1 MKFENYMLFAAY
13 NIRILSTTKKTI
25 SMNEKLVKLG
35 DEAREELLKGI
46 DKMYNAV
53 KCTLGPMGK
62 NVIVRRNALAKPHIT
77 KDGATVVRDIILTD
91 PIQDVAVQAVKEA
104 ALKTAEIAGDGTTT
118 ATVLA
123 SNIIAAG
130 IGHIKSGA
138 NSVLLKQ
145 GIEAAVEIA
154 KQSIADAAVKIQ
166 AGTDE
171 VMHIATISANN
182 DPEIGKIIASG
193 MSMVKEEGVIAVETS
208 KTGETTIEVV
218 EGLKFDRG
226 YVSPYF
232 VTDNEKMTAVLNE
245 PYVLI
250 ANFAINNMQDIMPV
264 LERVA
269 KASSSILIIADEI
282 EGDALSTMIL
292 NKAKGLLNVVAVKSP
307 HYGDIRTEMLKDIS
321 AVVGAKMLSSET
333 GFQLDQIQLGRAKKV
348 IVTKD
353 STTII
358 DGAGEPIEIQMRQAQ
373 ARSMADAAKTDHEC
387 EQHKMRV
394 ARLCGGVAI
403 LYIGAATETE
413 MKEKRDRVDDALH
426 ATRAALEE
434 GIVPGGGI
442 TYINAADAIHEYLMS
457 PRRPSDTALN
467 EDFITGMK
475 ITERALRM
483 PFVIILDNAGMY
495 HEVVRS
501 KIGQGKTQG
510 YDVKNDKYGD
520 MLDLGIIDPAKVARV
535 AIEVASSI
543 ACTFIT
549 TECIITPEKNE
560 FNQLAK

>member
-1 MKFENYMLFAAY
+1 
-13 NIRILSTTKKTI
+13 
-25 SMNEKLVKLG
+25 MNEKLIKLG

-91 PIQDVAVQAVKEA
+91 PVQDVAVQAVKEA
-104 ALKTAEIAGDGTTT
+104 AIKTAEIAGDGTTT

-123 SNIIAAG
+123 SNIISAG

-138 NSVLLKQ
+138 NSVLIKQ
-145 GIEAAVEIA
+145 GIEKAVEIA
-154 KQSIADAAVKIQ
+154 KRSIADAAVKIH

-171 VMHIATISANN
+171 VKHIAAISANN
-182 DPEIGKIIASG
+182 DPEIGDIIALG
-193 MSMVKEEGVIAVETS
+193 MSKVKEEGVIAVETS
-208 KTGETTIEVV
+208 KTGETTIDVV

-232 VTDNEKMTAVLNE
+232 VTDGEKMTTVLTD
-245 PYVLI
+245 PYVLV
-250 ANFAINNMQDIMPV
+250 ANFSINNMQEIMPV

-269 KASSSILIIADEI
+269 KTSSSILIIADEI

-292 NKAKGLLNVVAVKSP
+292 NKAKGMLSVVAVKSP
-307 HYGDIRTEMLKDIS
+307 HYGEMRTEMLKDIAS
-321 AVVGAKMLSSET
+321 VVDAKMLSAET
-333 GFQLDQIQLGRAKKV
+333 GFQLDQIKLGRAKKV

-358 DGAGEPIEIQMRQAQ
+358 GGAGTPLDIQVRMAQ
-373 ARSMADAAKTDHEC
+373 ARSMADAAKTDHEI
-387 EQHKMRV
+387 EQHKMRI
-394 ARLCGGVAI
+394 ARLSGGVAI

-413 MKEKRDRVDDALH
+413 MNEKRDRVDDALH

-442 TYINAADAIHEYLMS
+442 TYVNAADAIREYMKS
-457 PRRPSDTALN
+457 PLGDNEALPH

-475 ITERALRM
+475 ITERALRK
-483 PFVIILDNAGMY
+483 PFEIILENAGLN

-501 KIGQGKTQG
+501 NIGSGKTQG

-520 MLDLGIIDPAKVARV
+520 MVDLGIIDPAKVARI

-560 FNQLAK
+560 FNQLVK